1 MESQKKSKFI
11 PLVSVF
17 LLFFFLIIILQTRFY
32 AVRSTDPLPDY
43 YKAELASLGAK
54 ALETGDVPVGS
65 ILVYRDSI
73 IGRGYNTVIGNN
85 NLTGH
90 AEINAIN
97 EATVRMGMK
106 VFSNLDRKQL
116 TLYSTYE
123 PCEMCKGTIIHYN
136 IKDVR
141 FMKSK
146 SIFHWWKRGLKSTFY
161 EIYKR
166 QTEGANIQDSLFTLY
181 PDFAERK

>member
-1 MESQKKSKFI
+1 MEAQKKSKSF
-11 PLVSVF
+11 PLIFAF
-17 LLFFFLIIILQTRFY
+17 LFLFFLTIILQTRFY
-32 AVRSTDPLPDY
+32 AVRSTEDVPQY
-43 YKAELASLGAK
+43 YKNELARLGAK

-106 VFSNLDRKQL
+106 PFSNLDRKHL
-116 TLYSTYE
+116 ILYSTYE
-123 PCEMCKGTIIHYN
+123 PCEMCKGTILHYN
-136 IKDVR
+136 IKNVR

-146 SIFHWWKRGLKSTFY
+146 SIFHWWKRGLKSIFY
-161 EIYKR
+161 EIKKQ
-166 QTEGANIQDSLFTLY
+166 QTNGTNIQDSLFMLHPDY
-181 PDFAERK
+181 PDRK

>member
-1 MESQKKSKFI
+1 MEARKKSTFI
-11 PLVSVF
+11 PIVSLF
-17 LLFFFLIIILQTRFY
+17 LFFFFLIIILQTRFY
-32 AVRSTDPLPDY
+32 AVRSSGKISGY
-43 YKAELASLGAK
+43 YKSELTRLGAK

-97 EATVRMGMK
+97 DAAARMGLK
-106 VFSNLDRKQL
+106 VFSDLDRRYL
-116 TLYSTYE
+116 SLYSTYE
-123 PCEMCKGTIIHYN
+123 PCEMCKGTILHYN

-146 SIFHWWKRGLKSTFY
+146 SIFHWWKRGAKSLFY
-161 EIYKR
+161 EIKKR
-166 QTEGANIQDSLFTLY
+166 HIEGTNIQDSLFMLH
-181 PDFAERK
+181 PDFPGRK

>member
-1 MESQKKSKFI
+1 MEAQKKNKSF
-11 PLVSVF
+11 PLIFVF
-17 LLFFFLIIILQTRFY
+17 LFLFFLIIVLQTKFY
-32 AVRSTDPLPDY
+32 AVRSIETVPGH
-43 YKAELASLGAK
+43 YKKELANLGAK

-73 IGRGYNTVIGNN
+73 IGRGYNTVVGNN

-97 EATVRMGMK
+97 EASVRMGNTA
-106 VFSNLDRKQL
+106 FSNLDRKHL

-123 PCEMCKGTIIHYN
+123 PCEMCKGTILHYN

-146 SIFHWWKRGLKSTFY
+146 SIFHWWKRGLKSIFY
-161 EIYKR
+161 EMKK
-166 QTEGANIQDSLFTLY
+166 QQVEGANIQDSLFLLHPDY
-181 PDFAERK
+181 PGQK

>member
-1 MESQKKSKFI
+1 MEAQKKNNFI
-11 PLVSVF
+11 PLVSFF
-17 LLFFFLIIILQTRFY
+17 LFLFFLIIILQTRFY
-32 AVRSTDPLPDY
+32 IVRSTDLLPDY
-43 YKAELASLGAK
+43 YKGELARLGAK

-65 ILVYRDSI
+65 ILVYKDSI
-73 IGRGYNTVIGNN
+73 IGRGYNTVLGNN

-106 VFSNLDRKQL
+106 VFSNLDRKYL

-146 SIFHWWKRGLKSTFY
+146 SIFHWWKRALKSTFY
-161 EIYKR
+161 EIKKR
-166 QTEGANIQDSLFTLY
+166 QTDGTNIQDSLFMLHPDY
-181 PDFAERK
+181 PGKK

>member
-1 MESQKKSKFI
+1 METRRKSKFI
-11 PLVSVF
+11 PIVS
-17 LLFFFLIIILQTRFY
+17 LLLFFFFLIIILQTRFY
-32 AVRSTDPLPDY
+32 VVRSTRTLPGY
-43 YKAELASLGAK
+43 YKSELVRLGAK

-97 EATVRMGMK
+97 EAAVRMGLK
-106 VFSNLDRKQL
+106 VFSDLDRKYL

-123 PCEMCKGTIIHYN
+123 PCEMCKGTILHYN

-146 SIFHWWKRGLKSTFY
+146 SIFHWWKRGAKSLFY
-161 EIYKR
+161 EIKKR
-166 QTEGANIQDSLFTLY
+166 HIEGANIQDSLFMLH
-181 PDFAERK
+181 PDFPGKK

>member
-1 MESQKKSKFI
+1 METPRKSKFI
-11 PLVSVF
+11 PVVS
-17 LLFFFLIIILQTRFY
+17 LLLFFFFLIIILQTRFY
-32 AVRSTDPLPDY
+32 EVRSTGNLPGY
-43 YKAELASLGAK
+43 YKTELARLGAK
-54 ALETGDVPVGS
+54 ALKTGDVPVGS

-97 EATVRMGMK
+97 EAAVRMGMK
-106 VFSNLDRKQL
+106 VFSDLDRKYM

-123 PCEMCKGTIIHYN
+123 PCEMCKGTILHYN

-141 FMKSK
+141 FMKNK
-146 SIFHWWKRGLKSTFY
+146 SIFHWWKRG
-161 EIYKR
+161 
-166 QTEGANIQDSLFTLY
+166 A
-181 PDFAERK
+181 

>member
-1 MESQKKSKFI
+1 METRKKNNFI
-11 PLVSVF
+11 PVVSL
-17 LLFFFLIIILQTRFY
+17 LLFFFFLATILQTRFY
-32 AVRSTDPLPDY
+32 AVRSMDRLPGF
-43 YKAELASLGAK
+43 YKTELARLGAK

-65 ILVYRDSI
+65 ILVYRDSV

-97 EATVRMGMK
+97 EAAVRMGLK
-106 VFSNLDRKQL
+106 VFSDLDRKHL

-146 SIFHWWKRGLKSTFY
+146 SIFHWWKTGARSLFY
-161 EIYKR
+161 EIKKR
-166 QTEGANIQDSLFTLY
+166 HTEGANIQDSLFMLHSGF
-181 PDFAERK
+181 PERK